1 MQKIPIKLMC
11 IKWIVPTFLL
21 NKTLAANS
29 VATRWMIDW
38 IWIGTILAAGKIQI
52 NAITTF
58 VMNHNIAMYEGR
70 GRLIE
75 SDSAARSCGSSFGRI

>member
-1 MQKIPIKLMC
+1 MDRPDVFTKQNISCQQCGYK
-11 IKWIVPTFLL
+11 VDD
-21 NKTLAANS
+21 
-29 VATRWMIDW
+29 DW

-75 SDSAARSCGSSFGRI
+75 SDSLQDLAVLPSGEFEIRILPADLC